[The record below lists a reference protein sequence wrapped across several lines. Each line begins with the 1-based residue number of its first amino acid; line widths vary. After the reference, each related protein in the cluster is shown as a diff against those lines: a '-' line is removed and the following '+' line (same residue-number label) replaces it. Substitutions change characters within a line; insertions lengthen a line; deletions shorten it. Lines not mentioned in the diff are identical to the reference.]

1 MEKVQEAF
9 NSVNTIS
16 KDKEEIKN
24 KQTQMNNKI
33 TEIKNTLEGTNSK
46 ITDKVTAK
54 WAGG

>member
-33 TEIKNTLEGTNSK
+33 TEIKNTLEGTNGK
-46 ITDKVTAK
+46 ITDKGTAK
-54 WAGG
+54 